1 MGANPLPENNTM
13 ANLIGTDHRAVV
25 ETLAQERRKVAA
37 AFGVRNLPQNADWIA
52 MSSGSASGEGAR
64 PVPTTSECPA
74 ILRDGVTG
82 SLMPLISAAGVA
94 GVDVPVTQ
102 SMVTL
107 VETILGDTVASAGR
121 RLETIGI
128 TSQNIDEA
136 RRRFDA
142 ILSGGL

>member
-1 MGANPLPENNTM
+1 
-13 ANLIGTDHRAVV
+13 
-25 ETLAQERRKVAA
+25 
-37 AFGVRNLPQNADWIA
+37 
-52 MSSGSASGEGAR
+52 
-64 PVPTTSECPA
+64 
-74 ILRDGVTG
+74 
-82 SLMPLISAAGVA
+82 
-94 GVDVPVTQ
+94 VDAPVTQ

>member
-1 MGANPLPENNTM
+1 MYA
-13 ANLIGTDHRAVV
+13 
-25 ETLAQERRKVAA
+25 
-37 AFGVRNLPQNADWIA
+37 
-52 MSSGSASGEGAR
+52 GSTSGEGAR

-74 ILRDGVTG
+74 ILRDGVMG

-94 GVDVPVTQ
+94 GVDAPVTQ

-107 VETILGDTVASAGR
+107 AETILGDTVATAGR